1 MRFLCILAMVVLV
14 SCDQLV
20 PIYKNGYGF
29 SIGDTQPKLHIEFF
43 LDFQCEFAAMQVLT
57 PRTPTTSGRA

>member
-1 MRFLCILAMVVLV
+1 MRFLCVLAIVLMV

-29 SIGDTQPKLHIEFF
+29 SLGDTQPKLQIEFF
-43 LDFQCEFAAMQVLT
+43 LDFQCGFPSMQVPT
-57 PRTPTTSGRA
+57 PRTPTTSGRV